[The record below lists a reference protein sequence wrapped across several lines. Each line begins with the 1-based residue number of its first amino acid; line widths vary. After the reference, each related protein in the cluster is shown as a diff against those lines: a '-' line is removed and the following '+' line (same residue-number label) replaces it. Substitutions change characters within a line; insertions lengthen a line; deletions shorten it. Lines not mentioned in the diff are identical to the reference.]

1 MILACGSPPFSP
13 ASHAHAH
20 TRARKS
26 TTAISDCTHLSN
38 LQVDWSRWVD
48 SDDEGAD
55 DFDASAFSAFGG
67 GRAGMEEMLARM
79 GADPGALPGL
89 AGGAA
94 AAAAGGDEGSD
105 DRDDDAL
112 PTLEAGEAGAEM
124 AAV

>member
-1 MILACGSPPFSP
+1 MPTRVR
-13 ASHAHAH
+13 ASQ
-20 TRARKS
+20 T
-26 TTAISDCTHLSN
+26 TTAISDRTHLSN

-55 DFDASAFSAFGG
+55 DFDASGFSAFGG

-94 AAAAGGDEGSD
+94 AAAAAGGDEGSD
-105 DRDDDAL
+105 DSDDGDL